1 MKRSFAVAAMLA
13 AVAAVV
19 GLTACGD
26 RASRQAE
33 SPAVERV
40 ADPQRVIALAPSVVE
55 LLYELELGD
64 RLVGVGDYCRWP
76 PEVEEKPK
84 LGGLFD
90 PHLEEI
96 TRLEPELT
104 ILLPSEEQL
113 TAHLERIGVEV
124 LTVPSESLDDIET
137 AALAI
142 ARRFSVEERGEAFV
156 ERWRAALAP
165 RPLDGEPRVLLAV
178 SRSRGTLADMLS
190 TGPETFYHELL
201 TRLGAINVFA
211 DADTLYPQVSL
222 EEVMQR
228 LPDAVVELRA
238 EEAAPAVR
246 RALRHDWRMMD
257 GVPAFE
263 RGCYEVI
270 GGDYVMLPGPRLP
283 QLYEELRAALAAC
296 GF

>member
-1 MKRSFAVAAMLA
+1 MKKTVVIAAFTALA
-13 AVAAVV
+13 AA
-19 GLTACGD
+19 LSACGD
-26 RASRQAE
+26 RGAREAE
-33 SPAVERV
+33 SPRVDSV
-40 ADPQRVIALAPSVVE
+40 ADPRRVVALAPSVVE

-64 RLVGVGDYCRWP
+64 RLVGVGNYCRWP

-96 TRLEPELT
+96 TRLEPDLA

-113 TAHLERIGVEV
+113 AAHLDRLGVEV
-124 LTVPSESLDDIET
+124 LTVSSETLEEIET

-156 ERWRAALAP
+156 ERWRTALAP

-178 SRSRGTLADMLS
+178 SRSRGTLSDMLS
-190 TGPETFYHELL
+190 AGPETFYHELL
-201 TRLGAINVFA
+201 SRLGAVNVFA
-211 DADTLYPQVSL
+211 DAETLYPQVSL

-228 LPDAVVELRA
+228 LPDAVIELRS
-238 EEAAPAVR
+238 EETTPVVR
-246 RALRHDWRMMD
+246 RALRSDWEMMH

-263 RGCYEVI
+263 RGCYAVI

-283 QLYEELRAALAAC
+283 QLYDELRDALESC

>member
-1 MKRSFAVAAMLA
+1 MKRSFAVAAI
-13 AVAAVV
+13 AAVV
-19 GLTACGD
+19 VGFVACGD
-26 RASRQAE
+26 RSTRGAD
-33 SPAVERV
+33 PAADGRV
-40 ADPQRVIALAPSVVE
+40 ADPQRVVALAPSVVE

-96 TRLEPELT
+96 SRLEPELA

-113 TAHLERIGVEV
+113 AAHLERIGVEV

-142 ARRFSVEERGEAFV
+142 ARRFSVEARGEAFV
-156 ERWRAALAP
+156 EHWRAALAP
-165 RPLDGEPRVLLAV
+165 RPLDREPRVLLAV
-178 SRSRGTLADMLS
+178 SRSRGTLTDMLS
-190 TGPETFYHELL
+190 AGPQTFYHELL
-201 TRLGAINVFA
+201 VRLGAINVFS
-211 DADTLYPQVSL
+211 DAEALYPQVSL

-228 LPDAVVELRA
+228 LPEAVIELRS
-238 EEAAPAVR
+238 EEATPAVR
-246 RALRHDWRMMD
+246 RALRDDWRMMD

-263 RGCYEVI
+263 RGCYDVI

-283 QLYEELRAALAAC
+283 RLYDELRAALEAC
-296 GF
+296 GY